1 MTEANQVAQG
11 CAGASRE
18 KYPALMDYITSRQG
32 ASWDQFRDDER
43 DAVSGRLDSVANDL
57 RRAQADYGSYPY
69 NSAMKEFLGLDIEKD
84 SRAYYMANQVKYNAA
99 LGQARRQ
106 VEQMIPERRPLKIV
120 AARCKKTG
128 KPVRTHTF
136 IGPDQIMI
144 EGASLSLQNG
154 RVRVRLSY
162 GFSLETIMVK
172 AALAMKAGVPYGEE
186 P

>member
-18 KYPALMDYITSRQG
+18 KYPALMDYIASRQG
-32 ASWDQFRDDER
+32 ASWDQCRDDER
-43 DAVSGRLDSVANDL
+43 DAEGGRLNSVADDL
-57 RRAQADYGSYPY
+57 RRAETDFGRYPY
-69 NSAMKEFLGLDIEKD
+69 NDAMKEFLGLDIEKD
-84 SRAYYMANQVKYNAA
+84 SRAYYMATKVKYSAA
-99 LGQARRQ
+99 LGEARRQ